1 MDYVMNYIKAEL
13 VILIPVMYL
22 IGIGLKKSNM
32 PDKWIPAV
40 LGLVSI
46 ILSAIWIIST
56 SDIQSIKNVGY
67 AFFMSITQGV
77 LTAGT
82 SVYINQLYVQLK
94 KK

>member
-22 IGIGLKKSNM
+22 IGIGLKKSKV
-32 PDKWIPAV
+32 PDNWIPAI

-46 ILSAIWIIST
+46 TLSAAWIIST
-56 SDIQSIKNVGY
+56 SDIQSIKNIGY
-67 AFFMSITQGV
+67 AFFMAITQGI
-77 LTAGT
+77 LIAGT
-82 SVYINQLYVQLK
+82 SVYINQLYVQSK

>member
-1 MDYVMNYIKAEL
+1 MNYIKAEL

>member
-22 IGIGLKKSNM
+22 IGIGLKKSKV
-32 PDKWIPAV
+32 PDNWIPAI

-46 ILSAIWIIST
+46 TLSATWIIST
-56 SDIQSIKNVGY
+56 SDIQSIKNIGY
-67 AFFMSITQGV
+67 AFFMAITQGV
-77 LTAGT
+77 LIAGT
-82 SVYINQLYVQLK
+82 SVYINQLYIQSK